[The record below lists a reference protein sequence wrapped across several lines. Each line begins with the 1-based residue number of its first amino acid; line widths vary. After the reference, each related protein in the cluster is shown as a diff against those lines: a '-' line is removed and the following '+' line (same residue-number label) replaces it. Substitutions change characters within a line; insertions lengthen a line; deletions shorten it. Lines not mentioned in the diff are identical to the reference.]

1 MEVIFVD
8 NVSHKVE
15 LTSSEIANLWTQ
27 YINDSLSICFL
38 THSIEKAKD
47 EDVKEILEFAL
58 GLAESHIATITETF
72 KKENFPIPKGYSVKE
87 DVNMNAPSLF
97 TDTFMLSYMHV
108 MTLLGLTGY
117 AGAVAT
123 SSRPDQIKYFVQCNK
138 EAMELY
144 ERIAN
149 VMLNKGLYS
158 KPPRINTPN
167 EVDFVD
173 NQRYLTGWFGKK
185 RPLSAVEIS
194 GLSFNMVKII
204 VKVVLEVGFGQVCQ
218 KEDVKKYFKR
228 GKKLCEKQFNVLS
241 QTLTN
246 AGLASPASW
255 VSEVTKSTVSP
266 FSDKLMLN
274 HIVILIS
281 AAIGY
286 YGAAISVSQRR
297 DLTLEY
303 ARLMA
308 EVGLYAEDGAELLIK
323 YGWLEEPPLAEDR
336 EKLANK

>member
-1 MEVIFVD
+1 MFVD